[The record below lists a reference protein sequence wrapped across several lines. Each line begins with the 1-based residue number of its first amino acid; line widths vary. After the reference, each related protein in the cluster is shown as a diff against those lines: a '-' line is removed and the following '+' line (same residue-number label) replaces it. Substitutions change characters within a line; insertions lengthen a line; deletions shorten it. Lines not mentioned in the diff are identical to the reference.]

1 VFNEWA
7 PPSQRTGSK
16 RKTQSPHGPTLS
28 QVRVSPTAPRC
39 VSFDALRYTCA
50 APLAA
55 EESTDR
61 AEDHANESP
70 QSENRVIPGGTSGMN
85 RTLSFAATEESLFA
99 NSGIST
105 ADFEFLKVVGDGYYG
120 KVRSRSTLPRRSWL
134 DGTNLRLVT
143 TPPVSSGVCRQ
154 APRQQRDLCH
164 EGDQEGSRRPGTAR
178 RSFSLRTTS
187 IAAHGKGMPRQSKKA
202 KLAQTERNIMQK
214 LKHPFIMSIYYA
226 FQTQSAPCV
235 LSRLTPVRAHSCV

>member
-1 VFNEWA
+1 MFNEWA

-70 QSENRVIPGGTSGMN
+70 QSENRVIPGDTSGMN

-143 TPPVSSGVCRQ
+143 TPPGLVRCLPS
-154 APRQQRDLCH
+154 
-164 EGDQEGSRRPGTAR
+164 GTATAER
-178 RSFSLRTTS
+178 F
-187 IAAHGKGMPRQSKKA
+187 MP
-202 KLAQTERNIMQK
+202 
-214 LKHPFIMSIYYA
+214 
-226 FQTQSAPCV
+226 
-235 LSRLTPVRAHSCV
+235 

>member
-1 VFNEWA
+1 MGTGDLVSNEWV

-39 VSFDALRYTCA
+39 VSFDAPLRYTCA

-55 EESTDR
+55 EESADR
-61 AEDHANESP
+61 AEGHANESP
-70 QSENRVIPGGTSGMN
+70 QSENQVIPGGTSGMN

-120 KVRSRSTLPRRSWL
+120 KVRSRSTLPRRSLL

-143 TPPVSSGVCRQ
+143 TLRYRQ
-154 APRQQRDLCH
+154 VFAVRHRDSREIYAMKAIKKDRVVQVPRDVRFLCVPH
-164 EGDQEGSRRPGTAR
+164 PLQLMERGCPGRARKRSWRR
-178 RSFSLRTTS
+178 RSATS
-187 IAAHGKGMPRQSKKA
+187 CRS
-202 KLAQTERNIMQK
+202 
-214 LKHPFIMSIYYA
+214 
-226 FQTQSAPCV
+226 
-235 LSRLTPVRAHSCV
+235 